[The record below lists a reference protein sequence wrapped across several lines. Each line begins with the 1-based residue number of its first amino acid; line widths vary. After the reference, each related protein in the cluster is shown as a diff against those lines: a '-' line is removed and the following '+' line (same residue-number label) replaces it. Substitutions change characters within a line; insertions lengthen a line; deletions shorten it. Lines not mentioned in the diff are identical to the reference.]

1 MKELVQSTQSKPPA
15 PGLLLRGIVRSM
27 IESDYAVDG
36 ISKMAGAAFG
46 RCTRTKYYEPQR

>member
-1 MKELVQSTQSKPPA
+1 MKELVQSTQSKPA
-15 PGLLLRGIVRSM
+15 PRLLLRGIVRSM